1 MEKLPHERLNLI
13 SKHMPSIIYSA
24 DITPPNYQA
33 TFISHNIK
41 QILGFEPIDFLNNP
55 SFWIDHV
62 HPEDKEKIL
71 KDLEKLYIHDHHVHT
86 YRFRNSEDIYLWF
99 NDHLSLLRDES
110 GNPKE
115 IFGSMTNITEQIISA
130 EKIKA
135 LELKEKIAEQRV
147 LLIQDMH
154 DGFGSELAVARILAS
169 EKKLNPDDFVEII
182 ESCILDLHLV
192 VDTLAESNISLKEAL
207 INFKYRLEKISL
219 NLPVK
224 LKFDLDLDLDLDLF
238 KGKKSHQA
246 ILNILRILKEAVSNA
261 LKHSKASTILV
272 SARFDEIL
280 NQLIFTVKDN
290 GSGFLL
296 DQKSFGRGLNN
307 MKSRSLKLQ
316 GQLNISTNSGTEITL
331 VLPLN

>member
-13 SKHMPSIIYSA
+13 SEHMPSIIYSA

-33 TFISHNIK
+33 TFISNNIK
-41 QILGFEPIDFLNNP
+41 KILGFEPLDFLNSP
-55 SFWIDHV
+55 SFWIDHL

-71 KDLEKLYIHDHHVHT
+71 KDLEKLFIHDHHVHS
-86 YRFRNSEDIYLWF
+86 YRFRNSEGIYLWF
-99 NDHLSLLRDES
+99 NDHLSLLRDGS

-115 IFGSMTNITEQIISA
+115 IFGAMTNITEQIISA

-135 LELKEKIAEQRV
+135 LELQEKIAEQRV

-154 DGFGSELAVARILAS
+154 DGFGGELAIARILAS

-192 VDTLAESNISLKEAL
+192 VDTLAESDISLKEAL
-207 INFKYRLEKISL
+207 INFKYRLEKFSL
-219 NLPVK
+219 NLPVE
-224 LKFDLDLDLDLDLF
+224 LKFDLDLDLF

-261 LKHSKASTILV
+261 
-272 SARFDEIL
+272 
-280 NQLIFTVKDN
+280 
-290 GSGFLL
+290 
-296 DQKSFGRGLNN
+296 
-307 MKSRSLKLQ
+307 
-316 GQLNISTNSGTEITL
+316 
-331 VLPLN
+331 

>member
-1 MEKLPHERLNLI
+1 MENLPHERLNLI
-13 SKHMPSIIYSA
+13 SKHIPSIIYSA

-41 QILGFEPIDFLNNP
+41 QILGFEPIDFLNSS

-71 KDLEKLYIHDHHVHT
+71 KDIEKLYIHDHHVHT
-86 YRFRNSEDIYLWF
+86 YRFRNSEGNYLWF

-115 IFGSMTNITEQIISA
+115 IFGVMTNITEQIISA

-135 LELKEKIAEQRV
+135 LELKEKIAEERV

-154 DGFGSELAVARILAS
+154 DGFGAELAIARILAS

-182 ESCILDLHLV
+182 ESCVLDLHLV
-192 VDTLAESNISLKEAL
+192 VDTLADSDISLKEAL

-224 LKFDLDLDLDLDLF
+224 LKFDLDLDLF
-238 KGKKSHQA
+238 KGKKSYQA

-296 DQKSFGRGLNN
+296 GHKSFGRGLNN

-316 GQLNISTNSGTEITL
+316 GQLNISSNDGTEIRL